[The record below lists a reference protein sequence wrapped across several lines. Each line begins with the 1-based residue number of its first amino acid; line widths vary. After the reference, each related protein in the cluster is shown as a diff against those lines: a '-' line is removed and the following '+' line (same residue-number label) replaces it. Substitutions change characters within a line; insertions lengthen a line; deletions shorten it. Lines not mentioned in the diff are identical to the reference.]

1 MRNDAQL
8 QFAQNIRSL
17 RLHNSMSQ
25 LDMARIFNLSR
36 ASYALYESGSRFPDM
51 ITLIEM
57 ADFFGVK
64 TDTLLNADDKTL
76 ISNVLFYSS
85 MTQIEHELLKTFA
98 LLSDYAKG
106 KLLEKAY
113 MLHEEED
120 VFLKKAETK

>member
-1 MRNDAQL
+1 MRLDTQL
-8 QFAQNIRSL
+8 QFAQNIKLL
-17 RLHNSMSQ
+17 RLHKSMSQ
-25 LDMARIFNLSR
+25 LEMAKVFNLSR
-36 ASYALYESGSRFPDM
+36 ASYALYESGSRLPDM

-76 ISNVLFYSS
+76 ISNVYFYSA
-85 MTQIEHELLKTFA
+85 MTKIEHELLRTFA

-113 MLHEEED
+113 ILYEEEN
-120 VFLKKAETK
+120 VYLNGLEK